1 MSDPVSAEQ
10 VPQLALRP
18 RPKRGRPRR
27 DPHPTAT
34 LLLDTTVRLL
44 DSLPIDEI
52 TIPLVIEHSGV
63 SYGSLYH
70 HFSDISNLVEQAV
83 VYRFTRNLK
92 ESLEAIRSLSD
103 ATDAQDF
110 RIRTEALIEES
121 IKPERRTNRLE
132 RIEIMGAMSSR
143 PRLVDLIAKA
153 QQSITDEQAALITEF
168 QGRGWLRSDVD
179 PVALSGLT
187 QAILIGRVVD
197 DVAERPVDPALWSG
211 LALQAFRAILFT
223 D

>member
-1 MSDPVSAEQ
+1 MSDPAPSDRSPTPEL
-10 VPQLALRP
+10 PP

-27 DPHPTAT
+27 HPHPTAT
-34 LLLDTTVRLL
+34 LLLETTVRLL
-44 DSLPIDEI
+44 DLVPIDEI
-52 TIPLVIEHSGV
+52 TIPLVIEQSGV

-92 ESLEAIRSLSD
+92 ESLEAVRSLSD

-110 RIRTEALIEES
+110 RIRTEALLTES
-121 IKPERRTNRLE
+121 MKPERSPNRRE

-211 LALQAFRAILFT
+211 LALQAFRAILFA

>member
-1 MSDPVSAEQ
+1 
-10 VPQLALRP
+10 
-18 RPKRGRPRR
+18 
-27 DPHPTAT
+27 

-92 ESLEAIRSLSD
+92 ESVEAVRSLSD

-168 QGRGWLRSDVD
+168 QGRGWIRSDVD